1 MSAEVE
7 PIASGSVKS
16 AATGAGGEGYP
27 ETPALPL
34 GRPIR
39 IARVIARLN
48 VGGPA
53 RHVILLTAGLD
64 RRRFDTTLIVGTPE
78 PREGDL
84 LPDARAR
91 GVTPRIIPELGR
103 AIRPHRDLVA
113 LAKLVRIFR
122 SLRPDIVH
130 THTAKAGTLG
140 RLAAFL
146 AGVPVAIHTFHGH
159 VLEGYFSAP
168 LARLFLA
175 IERALARRTDRI
187 IVVSPRLK
195 AAILAKGICTSAKV
209 EVVPLGLELARFAGT
224 RPPGANLRATLG
236 IPPEAPL
243 LGSVGRLVPIKD
255 HATLFQALRL
265 LRLEGLRPHLLVVGD
280 GELRPELERLA
291 AGLGLETCTHFLG
304 WRDDLEAI
312 FATVN
317 VVICSSRNE
326 GTPVAL
332 IEAMAAGVPV
342 LSTDVGGVGDLI
354 VRGETG
360 WLVPP
365 GDPPAMAEAVRAILA
380 EPTAIPAGGGGGPG
394 RGAGAAWGRGIDS
407 ANGDAVHGTPRGEAE
422 PMKNFKRTTDD

>member
-7 PIASGSVKS
+7 PIASRS
-16 AATGAGGEGYP
+16 AEPASTAAEGVGG
-27 ETPALPL
+27 PAPTDVAL

-64 RRRFDTTLIVGTPE
+64 SRRFETSLIVGMPG

-84 LPDARAR
+84 LGEAHRR
-91 GVTPRIIPELGR
+91 GIDPQIIPELGR
-103 AIRPHRDLVA
+103 AIRPHRELVA
-113 LAKLVRIFR
+113 LVKLVRAFR
-122 SLRPDIVH
+122 GFGPDIVH

-140 RLAAFL
+140 RLAAGL
-146 AGVPVAIHTFHGH
+146 AGVPVTIHTFHGH
-159 VLEGYFSAP
+159 VLEGYFSPP
-168 LARLFLA
+168 LSRLFLA
-175 IERALARRTDRI
+175 IERVLARRTDRI

-195 AAILAKGICTSAKV
+195 AAILAKGIGTSAKV
-209 EVVPLGLELARFAGT
+209 EVVPLGLELERFSRARPVGAG
-224 RPPGANLRATLG
+224 LRAVLG
-236 IPPEAPL
+236 LPPEVPL

-265 LRLEGLRPHLLVVGD
+265 LQVEGPRPHLLVVGD

-291 AGLGLETCTHFLG
+291 GALGLGNRIHFLG

-312 FATVN
+312 FDAAN
-317 VVICSSRNE
+317 VIVCSSRNE

-354 VRGETG
+354 GHGVTG
-360 WLVPP
+360 WLVPA

-380 EPTAIPAGGGGGPG
+380 APARSRQVAAAGRAAALERHGIEGLIRRMEALYVGVVREKGGV
-394 RGAGAAWGRGIDS
+394 ACASW
-407 ANGDAVHGTPRGEAE
+407 
-422 PMKNFKRTTDD
+422 